1 MCTISMIPIEWSV
14 FGFLVFFLNHDTI
27 HDRAFML
34 CLVGGVSEERSHV

>member
-1 MCTISMIPIEWSV
+1 MCTISMILIEWSV
-14 FGFLVFFLNHDTI
+14 FGFFFEPRHYTI